1 MKWIQN
7 WKLLVLFLL
16 YKLEMAQHL
25 QLQWGCLCRYSRQTC
40 WTPISAG
47 SRSVAWK
54 YLLVT
59 FLHGITFLMWPG
71 VYKVLY
77 GRRHRVPVYFLLS
90 LLHVTLTVPWDSWEE
105 ALCPATLLQ
114 SVCDPSWWLGS
125 TGILSDAS
133 AVSNIT
139 LSAAC
144 HPACLP
150 TWLCKAVTAFT
161 FAAFQVSRPPF

>member
-16 YKLEMAQHL
+16 YKLKMVQHL
-25 QLQWGCLCRYSRQTC
+25 QLQWGTLCHYSRQAC

-47 SRSVAWK
+47 SSSVAWR

-59 FLHGITFLMWPG
+59 FLHGITFPVWPG

-90 LLHVTLTVPWDSWEE
+90 LLCVALIVPRGRWEE
-105 ALCPATLLQ
+105 ALWPVTLLQ

-125 TGILSDAS
+125 TGVLRDAS
-133 AVSNIT
+133 AAVSS
-139 LSAAC
+139 L
-144 HPACLP
+144 PPCLP
-150 TWLCKAVTAFT
+150 AHLALQGPHLCCFPGLT
-161 FAAFQVSRPPF
+161 SPFLGLL